1 MLQAILY
8 CALFL
13 ICALVFA
20 EVRSRTARQAVL
32 LLSSYV
38 LYLAWG
44 TWFIAVLL
52 FSTGMNFL
60 LGRWLR
66 RTPSGGVLATAI
78 LLNLALLSTFKYL
91 PGAAV
96 HFSISS
102 LHMFAHLALP
112 LGISFWTFQAMS
124 YLFDIYRGDDLDPTL
139 VEFALY
145 MVFFPVSVS
154 GPICRMPD
162 MLPQFR
168 SDALTPLS
176 TIGHG
181 FRRIAIGI
189 FMLQAANMLGNG
201 MMGGDGIASGFDR
214 LTHWSAADVWCLAV
228 GSGLQL
234 FLNFAGYSHIAIGA
248 ALALGFTVPE
258 NFARPFQST
267 NPSVFWTRWHMSLS
281 FWIRDYVFLPLAML
295 RREVWWRNL
304 TLVIAMV
311 LFGVWHQATALFVLW
326 GFYQGVLLVLHRQ
339 VQKLQR
345 AFNREPPP
353 SLWIPLS
360 WITTIALIS
369 LGWIFFRAN
378 SLAQA
383 RQMFAAV
390 ASPSYFSHVVS
401 GSLYLLVAGL
411 AAGYAIVL
419 LVIDALDRAAAEQ
432 QASTTGPRPGLAA
445 FAARWRWYWLT
456 PIYVMAVLVIIFV
469 NLTQGGNA
477 GQFMYRTF

>member
-1 MLQAILY
+1 LLQVILY

-20 EVRSRTARQAVL
+20 EVRSRTVRQAVL

-38 LYLAWG
+38 LYLTWG
-44 TWFIAVLL
+44 TWFIAILL

-66 RTPSGGVLATAI
+66 RTPTGGVLATAI
-78 LLNLALLSTFKYL
+78 LLNLALLSSFKYL

-124 YLFDIYRGDDLDPTL
+124 YLFDIYRGEELDPTL
-139 VEFALY
+139 AEFALY

-176 TIGHG
+176 TIGRG
-181 FRRIAIGI
+181 FRRMATGI

-201 MMGGDGIASGFDR
+201 IMGGDGIASGFDH
-214 LTHWSAADVWCLAV
+214 LTHWSGADVWCLAV
-228 GSGLQL
+228 GAGLQL

-258 NFARPFQST
+258 NFDRPFQST

-304 TLVIAMV
+304 ALVIAMV
-311 LFGVWHQATALFVLW
+311 LFGLWHQATVLFVLW
-326 GFYQGVLLVLHRQ
+326 GFYQGVLLVAHRQ

-345 AFNREPPP
+345 ALNWEPPP

-383 RQMFAAV
+383 REMLAAIV
-390 ASPSYFSHVVS
+390 SPTYFSHSIS

-411 AAGYAIVL
+411 AVGYAIVL
-419 LVIDALDRAAAEQ
+419 LVIDALDRATIEP
-432 QASTTGPRPGLAA
+432 QASTTAPRPGFAA
-445 FAARWRWYWLT
+445 FAARWRWYWVT
-456 PIYVMAVLVIIFV
+456 PLYVMALLVIVFV